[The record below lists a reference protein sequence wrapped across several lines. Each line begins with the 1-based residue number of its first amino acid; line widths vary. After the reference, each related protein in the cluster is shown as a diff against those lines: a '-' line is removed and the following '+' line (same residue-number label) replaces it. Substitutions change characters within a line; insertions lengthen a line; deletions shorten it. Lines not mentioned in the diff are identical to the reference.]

1 MTRDGDS
8 GKGGTQLE
16 SGGEEGVGWVKEA
29 CSWQREQ
36 HRRGPEVR
44 DSIAGPRISH
54 GQAEPGA
61 SSGLDLTGPLWVQPK
76 L

>member
-1 MTRDGDS
+1 MVT
-8 GKGGTQLE
+8 LE
-16 SGGEEGVGWVKEA
+16 KAALSWNLEEKKGVGWVKEA

-54 GQAEPGA
+54 GQAEPGV
-61 SSGLDLTGPLWVQPK
+61 SSGLDRTRPLWVQLK